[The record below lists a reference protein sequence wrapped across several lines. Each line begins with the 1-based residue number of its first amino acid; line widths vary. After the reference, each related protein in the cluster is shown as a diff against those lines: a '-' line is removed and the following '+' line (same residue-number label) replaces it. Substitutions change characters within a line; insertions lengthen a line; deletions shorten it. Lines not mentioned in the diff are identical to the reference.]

1 MIISYNLQSIVVII
15 PYHHQAPCS
24 SDPLS
29 ASAEDL
35 QKWPAPSA
43 TAALDLDDTDVLC
56 PTMGIHCSRVLEASV
71 LPQAFSHTPRKRSHI
86 KTCPLPRF
94 KTGATTSV
102 VLLLSALYILKHQP
116 PSTHISV
123 SPGSLPAAHCSWWN
137 RPSAVEP
144 GSWPSCPRF
153 ASTAALAP
161 MQTFDGPSWVGFRCM
176 RGPWRVWKEV
186 DQLKRNTWKSIFN
199 RL

>member
-1 MIISYNLQSIVVII
+1 MYCSYNPISSSSSLQLWPPICFSQGSPKV
-15 PYHHQAPCS
+15 
-24 SDPLS
+24 
-29 ASAEDL
+29 ASA
-35 QKWPAPSA
+35 QCHCCSWPKW
-43 TAALDLDDTDVLC
+43 
-56 PTMGIHCSRVLEASV
+56 HCSRVLEASV
-71 LPQAFSHTPRKRSHI
+71 LPQAFSQTPRKRSHI
-86 KTCPLPRF
+86 KTSLLPRF

-102 VLLLSALYILKHQP
+102 VLLLSAPYIPKHQP

-144 GSWPSCPRF
+144 GSCPSCPRF

-161 MQTFDGPSWVGFRCM
+161 MQTFDGPSLVGFQCM

-186 DQLKRNTWKSIFN
+186 DQLKRNTWKSVFYG
-199 RL
+199 L